1 MTALK
6 FSSTTWSCR
15 KTRIRYWFMAIL
27 IGWTPGGVFDFGV
40 PRVRNLV
47 PPNLHL
53 LGIPPMVLQ
62 VDDFWE
68 SHLLMDRLPASWRA
82 SEDQLGT
89 SMCFLLLIVKI
100 LFFFVVCSCFWPV
113 LCWLIESS
121 WPGGNEKRYCWPFFS
136 HMMSWWWGWSWV
148 PACIWVYAYKIDV
161 LYICTYTRHVARTL
175 AFATQSAMLS
185 CQLVLHAPSFMP
197 FSFIDLMLIGLC
209 PHLLLCLIYK
219 THLLRQF
226 LIEAMDIKQPES
238 QESQELPEASPPH
251 PPQATLTTS
260 PTTAEALI
268 AEELELIRQHWAT
281 TRESSPASKPRTDQ
295 GWEEFLTAL
304 SAKDVEPS
312 DLDFGLQQELRSSF
326 TSSQSRLP
334 CPQPHLSRS
343 TSLRP
348 WQGKLQKI
356 DLTKKWPFTDLQQ
369 VETPTLEHP
378 RAVQHSHSDRHHGYQ
393 IEDIGIH
400 DWQQSTPTS
409 RTTSYRIYSEQPRL
423 EYLST
428 WRTRTQISTWTFHK
442 YSAALPSLPDRHRS
456 HHRCTSMQHS
466 SYKDDAPSVT
476 TISTSARTRG
486 TLLGSSFELTNI
498 LEFDYIVDQLT
509 SFINNSYLFQDIFLG
524 MCPCGPTPTMSW
536 RTWVQLAPVSPM

>member
-161 LYICTYTRHVARTL
+161 LYIYIYVH
-175 AFATQSAMLS
+175 TQGIW
-185 CQLVLHAPSFMP
+185 H
-197 FSFIDLMLIGLC
+197 
-209 PHLLLCLIYK
+209 
-219 THLLRQF
+219 
-226 LIEAMDIKQPES
+226 
-238 QESQELPEASPPH
+238 EL
-251 PPQATLTTS
+251 
-260 PTTAEALI
+260 
-268 AEELELIRQHWAT
+268 
-281 TRESSPASKPRTDQ
+281 
-295 GWEEFLTAL
+295 
-304 SAKDVEPS
+304 
-312 DLDFGLQQELRSSF
+312 
-326 TSSQSRLP
+326 
-334 CPQPHLSRS
+334 
-343 TSLRP
+343 
-348 WQGKLQKI
+348 
-356 DLTKKWPFTDLQQ
+356 
-369 VETPTLEHP
+369 
-378 RAVQHSHSDRHHGYQ
+378 
-393 IEDIGIH
+393 
-400 DWQQSTPTS
+400 
-409 RTTSYRIYSEQPRL
+409 
-423 EYLST
+423 
-428 WRTRTQISTWTFHK
+428 
-442 YSAALPSLPDRHRS
+442 
-456 HHRCTSMQHS
+456 
-466 SYKDDAPSVT
+466 
-476 TISTSARTRG
+476 
-486 TLLGSSFELTNI
+486 
-498 LEFDYIVDQLT
+498 
-509 SFINNSYLFQDIFLG
+509 
-524 MCPCGPTPTMSW
+524 
-536 RTWVQLAPVSPM
+536 